1 RAGLL
6 RSATSCHGVR
16 HRVATAPDCPISNLM
31 SLFFQRFLLVLPVLG
46 WALLAAGALGFG
58 APAVSALTL
67 GVLVLAAVHH
77 AEVVAHRLGEPFG
90 TLILAV
96 SVTVI
101 EVGLIISLMLASPE
115 TATTLAR
122 DTVFA
127 ASMIIL
133 NLLLGLCLLVGA
145 RHQEEAR
152 FTRTGATAALSTLA
166 TLLVLT
172 LILPN
177 FTTSVSGPVFSASQL
192 AFVAAFA
199 LLLYLT
205 FVFVQ
210 TVANRDYF
218 LPQGDLQFEPDAHAL
233 PPTNRAAG
241 LSFAA
246 LLISL
251 GAIVL
256 LAKGLSE
263 PLEMAITRAGAPVA
277 LVGIAIAA
285 IVLLPEGLAAIRA
298 ANANRL
304 QTSLNLALG
313 SALATIGLTI
323 PSVAVVSFWLDL
335 PLTLGLD
342 SKGIVLLALSLFV
355 AALSLARGRTTM
367 LHGAVHLTIFGGYIV
382 LTILP

>member
-1 RAGLL
+1 MFRRLLYFIPLLGWVMILAGLL
-6 RSATSCHGVR
+6 GYSS
-16 HRVATAPDCPISNLM
+16 
-31 SLFFQRFLLVLPVLG
+31 
-46 WALLAAGALGFG
+46 
-58 APAVSALTL
+58 PAVFALTL
-67 GVLVLAAVHH
+67 MVLVLAAVHH
-77 AEVVAHRLGEPFG
+77 AEVVAHRVGEPYG

-96 SVTVI
+96 SVTII
-101 EVGLIISLMLASPE
+101 EVGLIVSLMLASPE

-145 RHQEEAR
+145 RHQDEAR

-172 LILPN
+172 LVLPN
-177 FTTSVSGPVFSASQL
+177 FTTSVRGPIFSGSQL
-192 AFVAAFA
+192 AFVAVFA

-218 LPQGDLQFEPDAHAL
+218 LPKGDLQFEPDAHAS
-233 PPTNRAAG
+233 PPGMRATG
-241 LSFAA
+241 FSFIA
-246 LLISL
+246 LLLSL

-256 LAKGLSE
+256 LAKALSA
-263 PLEMAITRAGAPVA
+263 PLENAIMAAGAPVA
-277 LVGIAIAA
+277 LVGITIAG

-298 ANANRL
+298 ANSKRL

-323 PSVAVVSFWLDL
+323 PSVALVGLWLDL
-335 PLTLGLD
+335 PLTLGLE

-367 LHGAVHLTIFGGYIV
+367 LHGAVHLTIFGCYIV
-382 LTILP
+382 LTIFP

>member
-1 RAGLL
+1 MFRRLLYFIPLLGWVMILAGLL
-6 RSATSCHGVR
+6 GYSS
-16 HRVATAPDCPISNLM
+16 
-31 SLFFQRFLLVLPVLG
+31 
-46 WALLAAGALGFG
+46 
-58 APAVSALTL
+58 PAVFALTL
-67 GVLVLAAVHH
+67 MVLVLAAVHH
-77 AEVVAHRLGEPFG
+77 AEVVAHRVGEPYG

-96 SVTVI
+96 SVTII
-101 EVGLIISLMLASPE
+101 EVGLIVSLMLASPE

-145 RHQEEAR
+145 RHQDEAR

-172 LILPN
+172 LVLPN
-177 FTTSVSGPVFSASQL
+177 FTTSVRGPIFSGSQL
-192 AFVAAFA
+192 AFVSVFA

-218 LPQGDLQFEPDAHAL
+218 LPKGDLQFEPDAHAS
-233 PPTNRAAG
+233 PPGMRATG
-241 LSFAA
+241 FSFIA
-246 LLISL
+246 LLLSL

-256 LAKGLSE
+256 LAKALSA
-263 PLEMAITRAGAPVA
+263 PLENAIMAAGAPVA
-277 LVGIAIAA
+277 LVGITIAG

-298 ANANRL
+298 ANSKRL

-323 PSVAVVSFWLDL
+323 PSVALVGLWLDL
-335 PLTLGLD
+335 PLTLGLE

-367 LHGAVHLTIFGGYIV
+367 LHGAVHLTIFGCYIV
-382 LTILP
+382 LTIFP